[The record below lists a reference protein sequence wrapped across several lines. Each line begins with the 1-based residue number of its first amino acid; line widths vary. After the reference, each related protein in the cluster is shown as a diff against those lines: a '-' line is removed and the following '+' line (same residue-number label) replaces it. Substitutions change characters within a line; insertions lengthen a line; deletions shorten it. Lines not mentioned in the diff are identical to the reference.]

1 MKERINKRLVDS
13 LKPKDGK
20 KIVVY
25 DLHLTGFGLVVYPSG
40 RRSFFVEYGPR
51 GARRRMTLGAYGP
64 LTVEQAR
71 AMALETLSTAVH
83 GDDPLDARRARQQA
97 VRFGDFKDEYI
108 EAVKKRKK
116 QPRHDIRFLG
126 MASEHWKRRTLAS
139 ITPRDVQ
146 NLMLEI
152 SGRGHTTANRW
163 LASVRA
169 FFEEACRQGLIEH
182 NPARRIQKFRENPP
196 RDRVLTD
203 EELTRVMDAIEQ
215 LKDPFVR
222 TALLVIIHTGAR
234 KAEVL
239 NAKWEQIELDAGIW
253 RIPSPKAGHPQVMP
267 LDEYTVELLR
277 KAERSGPWLVPGR
290 KEGSH
295 RSDLKRP
302 WDTVREAAGV
312 MDVNI
317 HDVRRTFGLR
327 VARQAGL
334 HVASKLLRHSDIRV
348 TERVYAPLGI
358 DELREAMGAVQEKR
372 VEDVERVRRKAR
384 GRGKKPDNC

>member
-20 KIVVY
+20 KLLVY
-25 DLHLTGFGLVVYPSG
+25 DLNLTGFGVVAYPSG
-40 RRSFFVEYGPR
+40 RRSFFVEYGPK
-51 GARRRMTLGAYGP
+51 GARKRMTLGAYGP

-71 AMALETLSTAVH
+71 AMALDKLSSAAH
-83 GDDPLDARRARQQA
+83 GEDPLDARRARQQA
-97 VRFGDFKDEYI
+97 VRFEDFKDEYI

-116 QPRHDIRFLG
+116 QPRHDIHFLG
-126 MASEHWKRRTLAS
+126 ITNAKWKKRALDT

-146 NLMLEI
+146 SLMLEV
-152 SGRGHTTANRW
+152 SGRGQTTANRW

-196 RDRVLTD
+196 RDRVLSD
-203 EELTRVMDAIEQ
+203 EELARVMDAIEA

-222 TALLVIIHTGAR
+222 MAFLLLIHTGAR
-234 KAEVL
+234 KVEVL
-239 NAKWEQIELDAGIW
+239 TARWESIDLEAGIW
-253 RIPSPKAGHPQVMP
+253 RIPSPKAGYPQVMP
-267 LDEYTVELLR
+267 LDEYTVALLKDAPR
-277 KAERSGPWLVPGR
+277 MGPWLVPGR
-290 KEGSH
+290 DPEKH
-295 RSDLKRP
+295 RTDLKRP
-302 WDTVREAAGV
+302 WQDIRQATKL

-327 VARQAGL
+327 VSRQAGL

-358 DELREAMGAVQEKR
+358 DELREAMGKAQEQR
-372 VEDVERVRRKAR
+372 AEVVEREREKAR
-384 GRGKKPDNC
+384 RRGKK